1 MKKAIV
7 ALVCVIL
14 LAFWWIKSLEPTL
27 SSDQQ
32 QIRNLYGH
40 PQQFVITYLPRG
52 SNERPQLVRQEIW
65 FYDKAKQKI
74 SFTAG
79 KLIYSQSYQPD
90 SLSKP
95 TRFLPEQFYFEQ
107 TTDEVKNIIGQDKV
121 QELSFFDEDK
131 YVRTFVTDEV
141 LFVMEQDYLTYLQT
155 LSSGGPAVEPV
166 TEPENATVENSQWP
180 IYMDSDLGFQI
191 AYPPD
196 WQLDYGVLLGT
207 GLKCDFFNYSA
218 ASLGISQ
225 KNLLQKEPV
234 PIFQGKGQD
243 LTGEDG
249 PGLGD
254 AQLFLIETKDKDPIA
269 LLCYQYNPEALNN
282 LKKMFSSL
290 VFLE

>member
-7 ALVCVIL
+7 ALLCVIL
-14 LAFWWIKSLEPTL
+14 LAFWWIKSLEPAL
-27 SSDQQ
+27 SPDQQ
-32 QIRNLYGH
+32 KIRSLYGQ

-52 SNERPQLVRQEIW
+52 SDNKPQLVRQEIW
-65 FYDKAKQKI
+65 VYDQAKQKI

-79 KLIYSQSYQPD
+79 KLIYSQNYQPD

-95 TRFLPEQFYFEQ
+95 TRFLPEQFYFDQ
-107 TTDEVKNIIGQDKV
+107 SQIEVVEIVGQDKV

-131 YVRTFVTDEV
+131 QTRTFVTDEV

-155 LSSGGPAVEPV
+155 FSPGEPAVEPV

-180 IYMDSDLGFQI
+180 IYMDSDLNFQI

-196 WQLDYGVLLGT
+196 WQLNYGVLLGK
-207 GLKCDFFNYSA
+207 GLKCDFFAYSA
-218 ASLGISQ
+218 QSLGINE
-225 KNLLQKEPV
+225 KKLLQNQPV

-254 AQLFLIETKDKDPIA
+254 AELFLFEPGNRAEIA
-269 LLCYQYNPEALNN
+269 LLCYQYNPDSIEI

-290 VFLE
+290 EFF